1 MNKSSGVMISLEW
14 PHPHA
19 GDGVLGGGGRTAR
32 VQPEN
37 GYRVGSNLQIEKL

>member
-1 MNKSSGVMISLEW
+1 MNKSGGVMISLEW

-32 VQPEN
+32 VQPAS
-37 GYRVGSNLQIEKL
+37 GYRVESSLQIETL